1 MPLSGWDDDQDGQ
14 DGDDHLADHLS
25 DPFEALS
32 LDEDFISAAAHSEPS
47 AAQRERARRQAD
59 LARRLA
65 DEELQRQNDDHQF
78 QRYAPTDMPGGR
90 KSGRS
95 PSRATGSSWS
105 RRLSS
110 RRMSGGGSS
119 SPPESSTRPTTGF
132 MAGRFSGLLRSRLL
146 LLGLVVV
153 IGILALDYFTPNDG
167 VDRSAGPAIDIPR
180 PETWPPAVKDPS
192 PSPLGEPGKVPA
204 AGGKFKFLQLQD
216 DGETPV
222 AYDPCR
228 EIHYVT
234 RPGGPPQGQQLIR
247 ESIAELSMATGLQFI
262 DDGAT
267 DEGPS
272 KDRDPY
278 QPDRYGERW
287 APVLIVWSD
296 PVESPQLG
304 KVDPASPLTSAA
316 GFAGSQAVAP
326 PVPAGEPQTL
336 VYVTGSVVL
345 DGPDF
350 TQMLAAPSGL
360 EQARGVIVHELGHL
374 AGLDH
379 VDDPTQIMFPTV
391 NEARTYQAGDLRGL
405 AELGR
410 GRCMPDV

>member
-1 MPLSGWDDDQDGQ
+1 MPQGGWDDDQGGR
-14 DGDDHLADHLS
+14 DGDDHLS
-25 DPFEALS
+25 DPFDGLS
-32 LDEDFISAAAHSEPS
+32 LDDAFIGAAEHSEPS

-65 DEELQRQNDDHQF
+65 DEESQRLNAAHQF
-78 QRYAPTDMPGGR
+78 QRYAPGDEPSR
-90 KSGRS
+90 RRSGR
-95 PSRATGSSWS
+95 T
-105 RRLSS
+105 SS
-110 RRMSGGGSS
+110 RPFSSGGSS
-119 SPPESSTRPTTGF
+119 SKPASSKSYSARF
-132 MAGRFSGLLRSRLL
+132 RRGRLSGLLKSRLL
-146 LLGLVVV
+146 ILAVV
-153 IGILALDYFTPNDG
+153 IVIAIIALDYFTPNDG
-167 VDRSAGPAIDIPR
+167 VDLPGDQAVSIPR

-192 PSPLGEPGKVPA
+192 PTPLGEPAEVPA
-204 AGGKFKFLQLQD
+204 AGGNFKFIQLQD
-216 DGETPV
+216 DRKTPV

-234 RPGGPPQGQQLIR
+234 RPGGPPQGQRLIR
-247 ESIAELSMATGLQFI
+247 ESIAELSKATGLQFI

-272 KDRDPY
+272 KDRAPY

-287 APVLIVWSD
+287 APVLIAWSD

-316 GFAGSQAVAP
+316 GFAGSQAVGPA
-326 PVPAGEPQTL
+326 VPMGESPTL

-350 TQMLAAPSGL
+350 TQMISAPSGL
-360 EQARGVIVHELGHL
+360 EQARGVIIHELGHL

-391 NEARTYQAGDLRGL
+391 NEARTYQSGDLKGL

-410 GRCMPDV
+410 GRCMPEV